1 MPGNPHIKWRK
12 IDQER
17 LSRRVAVANRQL
29 TAAAKKKPNLKEYLP
44 PKFSIPEIKERIL
57 TRQDFNREIARLN
70 RVNQKSLSP
79 RITSA
84 GVKTTDYELRELQ
97 IAKSTINRRRS
108 QQRKNSGASTYTG
121 TLGELQDL
129 ELAPRQINLNTIPKS
144 KWNEFVNQIEYQ
156 ATDQYSNEK
165 IVQYKQNMI
174 KAIDTQFEYYPDMK
188 NELITMVEN
197 INAETLYKARFN
209 NPFLSF
215 SYIYS
220 YEELEMI
227 FDNFSANLK
236 NYLGDLI

>member
-1 MPGNPHIKWRK
+1 MPGKPQIKWRK

-29 TAAAKKKPNLKEYLP
+29 ALAAKKNPNLKEYLP
-44 PKFSIPEIKERIL
+44 PKFSIPEITERIL

-70 RVNQKSLSP
+70 RVNQKSLTP

-84 GVKTTDYELRELQ
+84 GVKTTDYQLRELQ
-97 IAKSTINRRRS
+97 IAKSTINRKRS
-108 QQRKNSGASTYTG
+108 QQRKQSGASVYTG

-129 ELAPRQINLNTIPKS
+129 ELSPRQINLNTIPKS

-156 ATDQYSNEK
+156 ASDQYSNEK
-165 IVQYKQNMI
+165 VVQYKQNMI

-188 NELITMVEN
+188 NELFNMVEN
-197 INAETLYKARFN
+197 ISAETLYKARFN

-215 SYIYS
+215 NYIYS

-227 FDNFSANLK
+227 FENFSENLK
-236 NYLGDLI
+236 GFLGDLI